1 MITNL
6 RMDLFQAL
14 SQAHLVGVHAQLLP
28 LHVAP
33 DVVVRHAD
41 AELDVVLHVHHAAV
55 RVVLG
60 VDLAREDL
68 VGGDGGDHLG
78 GPAVDG
84 DVVAGAEL
92 EGSLDVC
99 DDEEGVLD
107 VGEGG
112 GGVVGQTT
120 YPVTRVAVVKT
131 VTPAKSSGVTVS
143 RYIIKIKYL
152 LSTLQD
158 EFSHINYLLCRRR
171 YLIDDHF
178 FAVYS
183 VMALGFRSYIIYLS
197 YI

>member
-1 MITNL
+1 
-6 RMDLFQAL
+6 MDQKSAQCMTVDTEQWWSLVAGGRR
-14 SQAHLVGVHAQLLP
+14 SHAHLVGVHAQLLP

-33 DVVVRHAD
+33 DVVVGHAD

-92 EGSLDVC
+92 EGPLDVC

-107 VGEGG
+107 VGERG

-120 YPVTRVAVVKT
+120 YPVTRVAVVKA
-131 VTPAKSSGVTVS
+131 VAPAKSSVESPSVVILT
-143 RYIIKIKYL
+143 YL
-152 LSTLQD
+152 L
-158 EFSHINYLLCRRR
+158 
-171 YLIDDHF
+171 
-178 FAVYS
+178 
-183 VMALGFRSYIIYLS
+183 
-197 YI
+197 